1 MGKAGRSVSTYR
13 FRKMIKELES
23 KEGRGTEL
31 ISLYVPP
38 GRPISDVVSYLR
50 QEYGTAANI
59 KSKTTRKNVQSAL
72 VKVMER
78 LKLFKK
84 VPENGLA
91 IFCGAVAGERLG
103 DERMEIHVIIP
114 PEPINTFLYRC
125 DSRFHVE
132 LLKEMVKGR
141 GTYGI
146 LLVDTSE
153 ATYALLKGRNLEV
166 VKRIT
171 SGIPGKHRAGGQ
183 SARRFERYR
192 EMRVQ
197 EFFRRV
203 GEKANEIFLSVPDLK
218 GIIVGGP
225 GYTKRDFLKGDYL
238 HYELAQK
245 VVGVI
250 DTSYTDEEGLDELIS
265 KASEILKGVRY
276 AEEKRLVQE
285 FLYHVGHDTGLAVYG
300 ERDVVSALKDG
311 LVKTLLIS
319 EGLRRVEVRVR
330 CSGCGFEMSRLMD
343 ERNVPT
349 YEREVLEAKCPKCGN
364 VSFSVVEKLE
374 VADKLVGLAEEMGVE
389 VEMISTRTQEGVMLK
404 ESFEGVGALLKYRR
418 V

>member
-1 MGKAGRSVSTYR
+1 MGQAGKGVSTYR

-31 ISLYVPP
+31 ISLYIPP
-38 GRPISDVVSYLR
+38 GRPISDVMNYLR

-84 VPENGLA
+84 VPETGLA
-91 IFCGAVAGERLG
+91 IFCGAIAGERLG
-103 DERMEIHVIIP
+103 DERMEIHVVIP

-132 LLKEMVKGR
+132 ILKEMVKGR

-153 ATYALLKGRNLEV
+153 ATYALLKGRTLNV

-192 EMRVQ
+192 EMRIQ

-245 VVGVI
+245 VIGVI

-265 KASEILKGVRY
+265 KASQILKGVRY
-276 AEEKRLVQE
+276 AEEKKLVQE
-285 FLYHVGHDTGLAVYG
+285 FLYHVGHGTGMAVYG
-300 ERDVVSALKDG
+300 ERDVVSTLKEG

-319 EGLRRVEVRVR
+319 EGLKRVEVKVR
-330 CSGCGFEMSRLMD
+330 CSSCGFEQARLMD
-343 ERNVPT
+343 EKDVPA
-349 YEREVLEAKCPKCGN
+349 YERSVLETKCPKCGN
-364 VSFSVVEKLE
+364 VSLSVVEKVD
-374 VADKLVGLAEEMGVE
+374 VAEKLVELAESLGVD
-389 VEMISTRTQEGVMLK
+389 VEMISLKTQEGVMLK
-404 ESFEGVGALLKYRR
+404 ESFGGVGALLKYRR

>member
-1 MGKAGRSVSTYR
+1 MGQAGKGVSMYR

-38 GRPISDVVSYLR
+38 GRPISDVMNYLR

-84 VPENGLA
+84 VPETGLA

-103 DERMEIHVIIP
+103 DERMEIHVVIP

-132 LLKEMVKGR
+132 ILKEMVKGR

-153 ATYALLKGRNLEV
+153 ATYALLKGRTLNI

-192 EMRVQ
+192 EMRIQ

-203 GEKANEIFLSVPDLK
+203 GEKANEIFLPVPDLK

-245 VVGVI
+245 VIGVI

-265 KASEILKGVRY
+265 KASQILKGVRY
-276 AEEKRLVQE
+276 AEEKKLVQE
-285 FLYHVGHDTGLAVYG
+285 FLYHVGHGTGMAVYG
-300 ERDVVSALKDG
+300 ERDVVSTLKEG

-319 EGLRRVEVRVR
+319 EGRRRVEGKVR
-330 CSGCGFEMSRLMD
+330 CSSCGFEQARLMD
-343 ERNVPT
+343 EKDVPA
-349 YEREVLEAKCPKCGN
+349 YERSVLETKCPKCGN
-364 VSFSVVEKLE
+364 VSLSVVEKVD
-374 VADKLVGLAEEMGVE
+374 VAEKLVDLAESIGVD
-389 VEMISTRTQEGVMLK
+389 VEMISLKTQEGVMLK
-404 ESFEGVGALLKYRR
+404 ESFGGVGALLKYRR

>member
-1 MGKAGRSVSTYR
+1 MGQAGKGVSTYR

-38 GRPISDVVSYLR
+38 GRPISDVMNYLR

-84 VPENGLA
+84 VPETGLA
-91 IFCGAVAGERLG
+91 IFCGAIAGERLG
-103 DERMEIHVIIP
+103 DERMEIHVVIP

-132 LLKEMVKGR
+132 ILKEMIKGR

-153 ATYALLKGRNLEV
+153 ATYALLKGRTLNV

-192 EMRVQ
+192 EMRIQ

-245 VVGVI
+245 VIGVI

-265 KASEILKGVRY
+265 KASQILKGVRY
-276 AEEKRLVQE
+276 AEEKKLVQE
-285 FLYHVGHDTGLAVYG
+285 FLYHVGHGTGMAVYG
-300 ERDVVSALKDG
+300 ERDVVSTLKEG

-319 EGLRRVEVRVR
+319 EGLKRVEVKVR
-330 CSGCGFEMSRLMD
+330 CSSCGFEQARLMD
-343 ERNVPT
+343 EKDVPA
-349 YEREVLEAKCPKCGN
+349 YERSVLETKCPKCGN
-364 VSFSVVEKLE
+364 VSLSVVEKVD
-374 VADKLVGLAEEMGVE
+374 VAEKLVELAESLGVD
-389 VEMISTRTQEGVMLK
+389 VEMISLKTQEGVMLK
-404 ESFEGVGALLKYRR
+404 ESFGGVGALLKYRR